1 MKQHKLSPS
10 QTTVLTLGHDKGTF
24 TAQDVPLNGGARKK
38 VIDSLLNK
46 QLIKA
51 IPSKGNWVDY
61 ALTPA
66 GRQAIGVEEVP
77 SEPKK
82 SPVSKSKTRPGSKL
96 DQVIK
101 MLTRPE
107 GATIAQIMEQTNW
120 QQHTVRGTLAGA
132 LKKRLGMT
140 IESEKPGGQERV
152 YRITA
157 GLEACA

>member
-1 MKQHKLSPS
+1 MKNTKLTPS
-10 QTTVLTLGHDKGTF
+10 QATVLQLGHDKGHF
-24 TAQDVPLNGGARKK
+24 TAQDLPIKGAAGKK

-46 QLIKA
+46 GLIKP
-51 IPSKGNWVDY
+51 IKRNGTWFDY

-66 GRQAIGVEEVP
+66 GRQAIGVEQPESAETLQRVQP
-77 SEPKK
+77 
-82 SPVSKSKTRPGSKL
+82 KTRPGSKL

-101 MLTRPE
+101 MLTCPE
-107 GATIAQIMEQTNW
+107 GATIAQMMEQTGW

-132 LKKRLGMT
+132 LKKRLGLT
-140 IESEKPGGQERV
+140 IESEKPDGQERV